1 LPSDGHTIVTN
12 GSGQLS
18 LSPSVTNGLL
28 PTVLPYWPNTIYVSV
43 NGSDTNLGTNANSP
57 FLTLTNALTQ
67 ASNWG
72 GSNLIILGK
81 GDFYFPTNT
90 VLSTNTAI
98 AGQGAV
104 ATRLIASNI
113 KWSGLGY
120 SAWQTPLLVV
130 AGDNVSLRNLT
141 IMTNCANMGTE
152 HVCYPLDLESGTN
165 LVFDHLDMQGQ
176 SDCIFVD
183 GANPWTPGNTNILQA
198 SWYGCRMY
206 SDYDTYFDGG
216 LGSNNM
222 FLFKNCEFHVFAS
235 SAFADWPC
243 HGIHNFTANLTIED
257 CEFDITNANNSGANS
272 AYGIEL
278 DNALSYNG
286 PVSVRNCTFNV
297 SNAYP
302 GQRYGIALDGAPA
315 VVNIIGAIN
324 PTNISNSGGTVN
336 YDAAQFTSATA
347 TTFIGS
353 ANSLTGNV
361 PGDTNYAATNLINAT
376 NGLVTF
382 GYVSNILASKTNA
395 VLYGATNG
403 ATGRPLA
410 DLSVTN
416 LPSGQELTNPVA
428 YEGLNFQ
435 TGISSL
441 SGSFQYLDS
450 GGTLTATNLVT
461 WPNGKVTG
469 SNAVFTNLAVS
480 GSATASTFI
489 GSANALTGTNV
500 ANSGNLQSGG
510 TNPPSGMVPT
520 FTGTGG
526 AWTAQTPSGG
536 GGGTI
541 TNGPIWITSAK
552 YNAVPNGSTD
562 NTLAISNAVWD
573 AAASNTAVYIP
584 PGNFVCGCITTS
596 VPILGSGRLS
606 HLIFPS
612 ANTGYMIT
620 GLPGFYG
627 ERFWADGGSATNF
640 LGATGLGA
648 RHGVSVNITNGIG
661 HLNNVDCIGFSG
673 YGIAVTGDSGN
684 VGNRMDNGRI
694 SGCHCPS
701 NYVGIYVPIIVGD
714 YMIIDHNWFNVCAT
728 GASINSANVTFD
740 DNDCNDCNTGYYGAS
755 DSGTRLHC
763 DIHDN
768 SFTHCGNPTMVLSNF
783 SAGCLVHGNNF
794 LLSSTL
800 DFESV
805 NGLDFFG
812 NLLGGQNI
820 SIDVHGGNSGTSI
833 INRFHD
839 CMAVGACPLLDY
851 SGLAVFDD
859 IYGGLGLN
867 VTYSKGAHGQ
877 DGKGN
882 WVNQGTNLIGSEIV
896 TNSLN
901 VGGPITVN
909 GVVAATNGYASYGT
923 NILLAG
929 SATSWNGTMS
939 TIASGITNTYGTNMT
954 FNVNCTSGTVTLYSA
969 GGVGGVNVA
978 ANAYFTGALAVGMSE
993 FHLPANWGIQITSGV
1008 GVTAAAHF

>member
-1 LPSDGHTIVTN
+1 MLLGGTYGAVTNTANSTKFFNIGALDYANTNTIGLLSWYLNGAGQNDLDIGQGQNLTGPNFIRFWTSTN
-12 GSGQLS
+12 GSENQLTLDWQMYS
-18 LSPSVTNGLL
+18 TAGGGVLS
-28 PTVLPYWPNTIYVSV
+28 
-43 NGSDTNLGTNANSP
+43 NANG
-57 FLTLTNALTQ
+57 T
-67 ASNWG
+67 
-72 GSNLIILGK
+72 I
-81 GDFYFPTNT
+81 
-90 VLSTNTAI
+90 V
-98 AGQGAV
+98 
-104 ATRLIASNI
+104 
-113 KWSGLGY
+113 SGL
-120 SAWQTPLLVV
+120 
-130 AGDNVSLRNLT
+130 
-141 IMTNCANMGTE
+141 
-152 HVCYPLDLESGTN
+152 
-165 LVFDHLDMQGQ
+165 
-176 SDCIFVD
+176 
-183 GANPWTPGNTNILQA
+183 
-198 SWYGCRMY
+198 
-206 SDYDTYFDGG
+206 
-216 LGSNNM
+216 
-222 FLFKNCEFHVFAS
+222 
-235 SAFADWPC
+235 
-243 HGIHNFTANLTIED
+243 
-257 CEFDITNANNSGANS
+257 
-272 AYGIEL
+272 
-278 DNALSYNG
+278 
-286 PVSVRNCTFNV
+286 
-297 SNAYP
+297 
-302 GQRYGIALDGAPA
+302 
-315 VVNIIGAIN
+315 
-324 PTNISNSGGTVN
+324 
-336 YDAAQFTSATA
+336 
-347 TTFIGS
+347 FIGS
-353 ANSLTGNV
+353 ANG
-361 PGDTNYAATNLINAT
+361 
-376 NGLVTF
+376 
-382 GYVSNILASKTNA
+382 
-395 VLYGATNG
+395 
-403 ATGRPLA
+403 
-410 DLSVTN
+410 
-416 LPSGQELTNPVA
+416 
-428 YEGLNFQ
+428 
-435 TGISSL
+435 
-441 SGSFQYLDS
+441 
-450 GGTLTATNLVT
+450 
-461 WPNGKVTG
+461 
-469 SNAVFTNLAVS
+469 
-480 GSATASTFI
+480 
-489 GSANALTGTNV
+489 LTGTNV

-541 TNGPIWITSAK
+541 TNGPIWITAAL
-552 YNAVPNGSTD
+552 YGAVPDGARD
-562 NTLAISNAVWD
+562 NTLAIYHAILD
-573 AAASNTAVYIP
+573 ATASNTAVYIP
-584 PGNFVCGCITTS
+584 PGNFVCDCVTTS

-606 HLIFPS
+606 HLIFPAWS
-612 ANTGYMIT
+612 TGYMIT
-620 GLPGFYG
+620 GLAGFYG
-627 ERFWADGGSATNF
+627 EDFWLDGGSATNF
-640 LGATGLGA
+640 TGATGLGA

-661 HLNNVDCIGFSG
+661 HLNNVDCTGFSG